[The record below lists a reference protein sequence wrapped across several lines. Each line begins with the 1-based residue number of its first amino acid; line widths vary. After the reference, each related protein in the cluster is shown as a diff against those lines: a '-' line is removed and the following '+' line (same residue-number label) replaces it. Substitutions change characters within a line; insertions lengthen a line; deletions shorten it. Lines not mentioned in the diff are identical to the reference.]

1 MDYTKLPCYIDYTK
15 LPCYISYRRSTTV
28 SLETYPIINL
38 HDSQLHTSYARSK
51 RLDVPQNITRWLG
64 LDIFLR
70 REFSQ
75 ALRFCCS
82 YTDILDLF
90 IVTEISQKIA
100 FDSTYRNS
108 THTTG
113 KKMMTGSCQLWGT
126 LLSEYQSPFERFI
139 LLNMYHKHITRSGA
153 YGFILD
159 GFKLVCS
166 LLCSWPQRL
175 SSGSQVKLFRG
186 IYFKKPV

>member
-28 SLETYPIINL
+28 FLETYPIVNL
-38 HDSQLHTSYARSK
+38 HDSQRHTSYARSK

-90 IVTEISQKIA
+90 IVTENKPEDCVWFNLQKLDSHNGKNDDDRKLPVMRNTLEWVPKSFRKIHFIEYVSQAYYEKW
-100 FDSTYRNS
+100 S
-108 THTTG
+108 
-113 KKMMTGSCQLWGT
+113 LWLHLGW
-126 LLSEYQSPFERFI
+126 F
-139 LLNMYHKHITRSGA
+139 
-153 YGFILD
+153 
-159 GFKLVCS
+159 
-166 LLCSWPQRL
+166 
-175 SSGSQVKLFRG
+175 
-186 IYFKKPV
+186 